1 LLEERIR
8 LREIDAYGNE
18 DYKKWIGNPPLDE
31 KAIEK
36 NIINGAKGFKEGI
49 PYFWEKVILKK
60 FGSMELFFEKW
71 RSYCN
76 ENPTIDDEIVGTIR
90 KLETED
96 WFAFIASQIEKSC
109 LNLIEKNYSKT
120 INESYKKGIK
130 FENHCMEILKE
141 HGWEVKETPNTGDQ
155 GVDLI
160 ASINDLRICIQC
172 KDHEKAIGNKAVQE
186 ISAGKLFWKGTHAII
201 VSKSG
206 FTKSAHKLAKSN
218 KVELIN
224 EYQLKDLEKF
234 IPLIKNIKE
243 DRRIVIAPPFT
254 AISTFSDHSDFDY
267 LDISSQ
273 NIHWE
278 DQGAFTAEI
287 SPKMLLE
294 HGVSYAIVGHSE
306 PRKYFSES
314 DEQINKRAVFAQSS
328 GLTPI
333 VCVGETLEQRERGEA
348 DRVITRQVEQGLEN
362 TDPSNLIV
370 AYEPIWAIGTGKT
383 CEAEDANKICSLIRK
398 LIGFDDVIIQYGGS
412 VKPNNIDEIM
422 SMSDIDGELVGGASL
437 DPNSFA
443 RIANYQ

>member
-1 LLEERIR
+1 MRKSVIAGNWKMHMTCAEAKSYLEE
-8 LREIDAYGNE
+8 
-18 DYKKWIGNPPLDE
+18 
-31 KAIEK
+31 
-36 NIINGAKGFKEGI
+36 
-49 PYFWEKVILKK
+49 
-60 FGSMELFFEKW
+60 
-71 RSYCN
+71 
-76 ENPTIDDEIVGTIR
+76 
-90 KLETED
+90 
-96 WFAFIASQIEKSC
+96 
-109 LNLIEKNYSKT
+109 
-120 INESYKKGIK
+120 
-130 FENHCMEILKE
+130 
-141 HGWEVKETPNTGDQ
+141 
-155 GVDLI
+155 
-160 ASINDLRICIQC
+160 
-172 KDHEKAIGNKAVQE
+172 
-186 ISAGKLFWKGTHAII
+186 
-201 VSKSG
+201 
-206 FTKSAHKLAKSN
+206 
-218 KVELIN
+218 
-224 EYQLKDLEKF
+224 F
-234 IPLIKNIKE
+234 IPLIKNIKD
-243 DRRIVIAPPFT
+243 DRKVVIAPPFT

-333 VCVGETLEQRERGEA
+333 VCAV
-348 DRVITRQVEQGLEN
+348 RVITRQVEQGLEN

-422 SMSDIDGELVGGASL
+422 SMSDIDGVLVGGASL